1 MDSLPDC
8 TCWSEWHRCFHDAS
22 PSLNTLRRAF
32 TSLIRW
38 AFMDPDKMADYGDVL
53 GCYAY
58 TPGSTTNRLEI
69 APSSVIN
76 PGNTQNVPG
85 ILISFQ
91 NGVTYNPV
99 AVSPEIN
106 ESEDTGSTEFISLAS
121 TELTI
126 LCRDFDADICCAM
139 GDLCAMFLF
148 AMYERLMDTWSWL
161 KIYRLVSQS
170 EPKITSKS
178 DTDTTKWYESTVTF
192 HLEYDYRVF
201 VGRESKRM
209 KDFSID
215 TTPADSLTK

>member
-1 MDSLPDC
+1 MKKYGKVNYC
-8 TCWSEWHRCFHDAS
+8 TASCADWEREYCNLKDFDRWSNA
-22 PSLNTLRRAF
+22 
-32 TSLIRW
+32 
-38 AFMDPDKMADYGDVL
+38 
-53 GCYAY
+53 
-58 TPGSTTNRLEI
+58 
-69 APSSVIN
+69 
-76 PGNTQNVPG
+76 
-85 ILISFQ
+85 
-91 NGVTYNPV
+91 
-99 AVSPEIN
+99 
-106 ESEDTGSTEFISLAS
+106 
-121 TELTI
+121 
-126 LCRDFDADICCAM
+126 RDFDADICCAM

-161 KIYRLVSQS
+161 KVYRLVSQS